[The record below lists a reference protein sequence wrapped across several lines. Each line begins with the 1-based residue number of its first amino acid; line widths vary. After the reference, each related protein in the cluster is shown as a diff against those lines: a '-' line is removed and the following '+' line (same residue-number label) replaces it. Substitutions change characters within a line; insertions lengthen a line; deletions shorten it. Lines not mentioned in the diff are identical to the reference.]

1 MSVCVPAGTAHGM
14 EAATLD
20 AILTILALVGVAVLV
35 MLAERVLG
43 PGAGPEGQPAAARV
57 AVTSAPED
65 VVHRSGS

>member
-1 MSVCVPAGTAHGM
+1 GTAHRM
-14 EAATLD
+14 EAATID

-43 PGAGPEGQPAAARV
+43 PGSAGPEGQPAAARV